1 MRCPQGGGLIHVEQ
15 DEVILNPVQQ
25 TQLMASMD
33 AKNALASNSMK
44 ETNELLK
51 GILGATSRERT
62 IVTDSQVKQISYT
75 GGLGG
80 PEIPAYS

>member
-1 MRCPQGGGLIHVEQ
+1 MVRVEQ

-33 AKNALASNSMK
+33 AKNALASNSMD
-44 ETNELLK
+44 EVIPILK
-51 GILGATSRERT
+51 GILGATSNEKT
-62 IVTDSQVKQISYT
+62 IVTDSQVKRISYT

-80 PEIPAYS
+80 PDIPAYT